1 MGKDEEPKKEGDQ
14 RLPAVYNKVWS
25 VFGFTK
31 SKKEKAVQALDEATK
46 GAIQAFLNDK
56 SCNYLFLFPSGDG
69 VFTGVNE
76 LPALAMLKK
85 KALVVHKARAN
96 EGLTSGN
103 IGEQMVTFEFTRNV
117 MELLNTFCHSIYLS
131 TLSNPAN
138 QRGWSDLISKDLI
151 DKYHVFLANL
161 HVTVGLMS
169 GKTLLPLPPKEATI
183 DRGQGQAAANNKD
196 RVHILESAVIT
207 WTKQISHVLKQDP
220 ESLIKDG
227 NNPDPLVELAFWRN
241 KAANLNVI
249 HAQLQSEHLKKVLKF
264 LEQNKSTYTN
274 PFSRLQKEV
283 EQARDE
289 ATDNDHF
296 LKTLQGHFDLLV
308 SESADFE
315 KLDQYFDGILH
326 TILLIWKYS
335 KYYNTPARLVVLM
348 REICNVIIA
357 QACRY
362 ISGPQI
368 FNMIQN
374 EEAKEAVDKLE
385 KTLEIC
391 TAFRDK
397 YFLYKDIAEQQSN
410 GGWKIQSNALFVRL
424 DAFRE
429 RCRDILDFTKT
440 IVQFFKLER
449 IDIGGTKGKL
459 LTATIQNIY
468 EEFKLAVS
476 RFQAVEYDI
485 MDITGD
491 AKRAFDDDFFQFR
504 VSIKELD
511 RRLATV
517 LSLGFDDLDT
527 IQARLKLFDAFEGL
541 LERPILEDELEKKY
555 VTLLQG
561 CKTDLKD
568 VKKLFLENRSNVDT
582 VADNAPFY
590 SNMPPVAGAIYWA
603 RSLKARINQ
612 PMSKLLVVNKI
623 VKERPEDFKEIDKLY
638 NNLVETLEDYELKK
652 YNEWQRHAVEG
663 AKDKLKMRLL
673 RRVEKTGLL
682 KVNFDPA
689 LVRMLREVRYF
700 LLFGLQVPETALE
713 IYQRADVYRRW
724 VGQLDIVVQKY
735 NAVLTELLPVEEPLL
750 EEKIVKMDSVLS
762 PGLTDLRWKSEDRI
776 PEFITSVSSVV
787 GDVSQVVDAIK
798 GNLKKISAIIEKWC
812 NSPLLERKQKPM
824 TVEEFELVHKS
835 NVGSKLHVMSEEGK
849 EIHKFLKDS
858 AEALKVRSPP
868 PSGSST
874 STS

>member
-1 MGKDEEPKKEGDQ
+1 LVKFKDKVEEKKQIDKMGKDDEPKQGGDI
-14 RLPAVYNKVWS
+14 RLAAVYSKVWS

-31 SKKEKAVQALDEATK
+31 SKKDKAITGLDEATK
-46 GAIQAFLNDK
+46 AAIALFLNDK
-56 SCNYLFLFPSGDG
+56 SCNYLFLFPTGDG

-76 LPALAMLKK
+76 LPGLAMLKK

-96 EGLTSGN
+96 EGLTNNN

-183 DRGQGQAAANNKD
+183 DRQGSQAAASNKD

-368 FNMIQN
+368 FNMIAN
-374 EEAKEAVDKLE
+374 EEAKEAVEKLE

-391 TAFRDK
+391 TSFRDK

-424 DAFRE
+424 DSFRE

-449 IDIGGTKGKL
+449 IDVGGTKGKL

-485 MDITGD
+485 MDITGE
-491 AKRAFDDDFFQFR
+491 AKRAFDDDFFSVPR
-504 VSIKELD
+504 CH
-511 RRLATV
+511 
-517 LSLGFDDLDT
+517 
-527 IQARLKLFDAFEGL
+527 
-541 LERPILEDELEKKY
+541 
-555 VTLLQG
+555 QG
-561 CKTDLKD
+561 T
-568 VKKLFLENRSNVDT
+568 R
-582 VADNAPFY
+582 
-590 SNMPPVAGAIYWA
+590 
-603 RSLKARINQ
+603 
-612 PMSKLLVVNKI
+612 
-623 VKERPEDFKEIDKLY
+623 
-638 NNLVETLEDYELKK
+638 
-652 YNEWQRHAVEG
+652 
-663 AKDKLKMRLL
+663 
-673 RRVEKTGLL
+673 
-682 KVNFDPA
+682 
-689 LVRMLREVRYF
+689 
-700 LLFGLQVPETALE
+700 
-713 IYQRADVYRRW
+713 
-724 VGQLDIVVQKY
+724 
-735 NAVLTELLPVEEPLL
+735 
-750 EEKIVKMDSVLS
+750 
-762 PGLTDLRWKSEDRI
+762 
-776 PEFITSVSSVV
+776 
-787 GDVSQVVDAIK
+787 
-798 GNLKKISAIIEKWC
+798 
-812 NSPLLERKQKPM
+812 
-824 TVEEFELVHKS
+824 
-835 NVGSKLHVMSEEGK
+835 
-849 EIHKFLKDS
+849 
-858 AEALKVRSPP
+858 P
-868 PSGSST
+868 PSGHGLESGF
-874 STS
+874 